1 MRVLYAADTVLPS
14 QSANSLQSVKT
25 VEALAQRGATLVF
38 AVRRLEG
45 SKAAALGYY
54 GAKDCFDVD
63 PAGLQR
69 AFAASWRF
77 AVWVVV
83 RLVRGVRGENFD
95 ALYTRS
101 EKVALIASITRKPV
115 LIELHRPFRLRL
127 LRLVVRWAHRVH
139 VVAISEAIRE
149 EVIHQAGIPADAV
162 TIARSASAVR
172 VLGAAITRSD
182 SGGDA
187 ALRVGYAGHLYEGK
201 GLEILLPLAERC
213 PWADFVVLGGEP
225 RDVIFWQDRAAA
237 LSNVTFLGHRPA
249 SEIDAV
255 LSTLDVGLLPNQRHV
270 RPSESLDGDIA
281 RWTSPMKA
289 FDYMAFGLPIIASNQ
304 RNLREFLTDRET
316 ALFCEPDSIS
326 DWVAAL
332 TELRDDADL
341 RRALGRRAQALQRE
355 RFTWHARADIIL
367 RLLDEVGDGSFRR

>member
-1 MRVLYAADTVLPS
+1 MQVLYAADTVLPS
-14 QSANSLQSVKT
+14 RSANSLQSVRT
-25 VEALAQRGATLVF
+25 VEALAQRGATIVF

-45 SKAAALGYY
+45 SKVAALKFY
-54 GAKDCFDVD
+54 GATDCFDIKS
-63 PAGLQR
+63 AGLQR

-77 AVWVVV
+77 AVRVVV
-83 RLVRGVRGENFD
+83 QLVRGLRGESFD

-127 LRLVVRWAHRVH
+127 LRLVVRWTRRVH

-149 EVIHQAGIPADAV
+149 EVTHQTGISADAITV
-162 TIARSASAVR
+162 TRSASAVR
-172 VLGAAITRSD
+172 VLGRSTD
-182 SGGDA
+182 RSMAGDEA
-187 ALRVGYAGHLYEGK
+187 ALRVGYVGHLYEGK

-225 RDVIFWQDRAAA
+225 QDVISWEVRAAS

-255 LSTLDVGLLPNQRHV
+255 LATLDVGLLPNQRQV
-270 RPSESLDGDIA
+270 RPSGSLDGDIA
-281 RWTSPMKA
+281 RWASPMKA
-289 FDYMAFGLPIIASNQ
+289 FDYMAWGMAIIASDQ
-304 RNLREFLTDRET
+304 PNLREFLTDRET
-316 ALFCEPDSIS
+316 ALLCEPDSIP

-355 RFTWHARADIIL
+355 RFTWSARADIVL
-367 RLLDEVGDGSFRR
+367 RLIDQVGGGSARY

>member
-225 RDVIFWQDRAAA
+225 RDVIFWQVRAAA

-270 RPSESLDGDIA
+270 RPSGSVDGDIA